1 MTMSYCAEKIEKYF
15 NGTSQYPLFV
25 VVPPD
30 EYADILKSFSNTP
43 KIKVSD
49 YCVDIDKEP
58 DTKKLRDDAGN
69 IIGNYLLLGLGD
81 YLANKGLDAKNILSS
96 YKSLMLPKDSHLVI
110 LLASHMFSV
119 VKEMV
124 NDDLRLKSRV
134 ILPQITP
141 SIPNTDNTAFVYGIK
156 AYLDSCEKGIT
167 VGNVKTARQI
177 SNAVVINPEN
187 AFGELKQK
195 FPNEFNKLS
204 QVNGSVE
211 NWSKLLSEI
220 NKSTKNI
227 LQYLG
232 DQGFASPEYIFLEYV
247 RSNDYKAWLYFIWL
261 KLHLTSQNY
270 LGYIAAKSDSKDLL
284 LDIAISTIL
293 DIDISDKRF
302 FEFYTQRKTLLKDC
316 NESDMAKFMP
326 QIYRRGS
333 DRIAYLTDNTKVE
346 KQWIIVA
353 LGEGAKADYLEHS
366 YPDLYSY
373 LQDYKFNE
381 DWLTSYFIDYKKYKV
396 VNKVPEAFKNIVRSN
411 GVNRPYNSLPSR
423 TAIFSTINKE
433 KTLLIFLDAMGVEF
447 LGYIKSI
454 CAQLKLRPAK
464 PHIARANLPTITSTN
479 REFYDDWKGSKETRI
494 KGIDNLKH
502 HPERGYDF
510 NNPTYPIHLPEELD
524 TIREALERAKIKLS
538 TGEYRKII
546 LASDHGA
553 SRLAVIC
560 PDNQVESNGCE
571 SKSNGRYCQGDFLP
585 TANNIAPEGNC
596 AILADY
602 SRFIGSRIASVEV
615 HGGATLEEVV
625 VPIIEITLADSNI
638 QVLLEN
644 DTIEANYKNV
654 PELFLIITPDCDDVS
669 VSVNGVYYIA
679 ERVDI
684 SRYKII
690 LQDLK
695 KGKYVLNVFENQNPI
710 GSKEFT
716 IKPKGFSERKMF

>member
-1 MTMSYCAEKIEKYF
+1 MIMSNSVQKIEKYF
-15 NGTSQYPLFV
+15 SGTSQYPLFV
-25 VVPPD
+25 VVSPD
-30 EYADILKSFSNTP
+30 EYVDILNSFSSTP

-58 DTKKLRDDAGN
+58 DTKKLLDDAGN

-81 YLANKGLDAKNILSS
+81 YLANKGLDAKYILSS
-96 YKSLMLPKDSHLVI
+96 YKSLILPNDSHLVI
-110 LLASHMFSV
+110 LLAPHMFYI

-124 NDDLRLKSRV
+124 TDDLRVKSRV
-134 ILPQITP
+134 ILPLITP
-141 SIPNTDNTAFVYGIK
+141 SMPNIDSTAFVYGIK
-156 AYLDSCEKGIT
+156 AYLDSCEKGIAI
-167 VGNVKTARQI
+167 GNVKTARQI

-187 AFGELKQK
+187 VFDELKQR

-204 QVNGSVE
+204 QGNGSAD

-220 NKSTKNI
+220 DKSKKNV
-227 LQYLG
+227 LKYLG
-232 DQGFASPEYIFLEYV
+232 DQGFESPEYVFLKYV
-247 RSNDYKAWLYFIWL
+247 KSNDYKAWIYFIWI

-270 LGYIAAKSDSKDLL
+270 LGYIAAKSDRKELL
-284 LDIAISTIL
+284 LDTAISTIL
-293 DIDISDKRF
+293 EIDISDKRF
-302 FEFYTQRKTLLKDC
+302 FEFYAQRKTLLKDC
-316 NESDMAKFMP
+316 NDADMANFMP

-353 LGEGAKADYLEHS
+353 LGEGAKADYLNQS
-366 YPDLYSY
+366 YHDLYSY
-373 LQDYKFNE
+373 LQDYKFDE
-381 DWLTSYFIDYKKYKV
+381 DWLTSYFIDYKKNKV
-396 VNKVPEAFKNIVRSN
+396 ANKVPEDFKCIVRSN

-423 TAIFSTINKE
+423 TAVFSTISKE

-454 CAQLKLRPAK
+454 CVELKLRPVK
-464 PHIARANLPTITSTN
+464 THIVRANLPTITSTN
-479 REFYDDWKGSKETRI
+479 REFFDDWKGSKEIPI
-494 KGIDNLKH
+494 KRIDNLKH

-510 NNPTYPIHLPEELD
+510 NNSTYPIHLPEELD

-560 PDNQVESNGCE
+560 PDKQVENNACE
-571 SKSNGRYCQGDFLP
+571 SKTNGRYCQGDSLP

-602 SRFIGSRIASVEV
+602 SRFNGSRIASVEV

-625 VPIIEITLADSNI
+625 VPIIELTLADNNI
-638 QVLLEN
+638 QVMLEN
-644 DTIEANYKNV
+644 DTIEASYKKA
-654 PELFLIITPDCDDVS
+654 PELILIITPDCDDVS
-669 VSVNGVYYIA
+669 VSVNEIYYIA
-679 ERVDI
+679 ERLDK
-684 SRYKII
+684 SRYKIT

-695 KGKYVLNVFENQNPI
+695 KGTYILNVFENQNPI

-716 IKPKGFSERKMF
+716 IKPKGFAERKMF